1 GRGGHFCGP
10 PARSLAPRDARACAT
25 AGGRGGGGQGSLPP
39 PEAASAGERE
49 KLIGL
54 MVHWRTSRIIET
66 VYEAVRRGAGRAAA
80 APARACAAAAVR
92 GSALPRSAAPAAR
105 DQRRAGKR
113 SAAPLSGGRKT
124 RRYQENH
131 GVRPG
136 RRSPLARAP
145 SAKMPLRPLGAPS
158 ARAPGASCYDKE
170 INKKGLLPT
179 RPRGGGK
186 KKRARTPRPGRR
198 PRRAPLCEEVGR
210 ARGDCS
216 SAEAAAAPRAAVPA
230 KGARCGA
237 ASAAVQAPG
246 GGGERGGPPP
256 RGGAEPS
263 LLRRGRGGG

>member
-1 GRGGHFCGP
+1 TTGRLGRTRRGPRGGE
-10 PARSLAPRDARACAT
+10 DARACAT

-105 DQRRAGKR
+105 DQRRAGKPR
-113 SAAPLSGGRKT
+113 LK
-124 RRYQENH
+124 RYQENH

-170 INKKGLLPT
+170 IKSGLSPYKGIFDE
-179 RPRGGGK
+179 K
-186 KKRARTPRPGRR
+186 
-198 PRRAPLCEEVGR
+198 
-210 ARGDCS
+210 
-216 SAEAAAAPRAAVPA
+216 
-230 KGARCGA
+230 
-237 ASAAVQAPG
+237 
-246 GGGERGGPPP
+246 
-256 RGGAEPS
+256 
-263 LLRRGRGGG
+263 

>member
-1 GRGGHFCGP
+1 
-10 PARSLAPRDARACAT
+10 
-25 AGGRGGGGQGSLPP
+25 
-39 PEAASAGERE
+39 
-49 KLIGL
+49 

-113 SAAPLSGGRKT
+113 SAAPLSGGPLEAIPGERRSKT
-124 RRYQENH
+124 GLTRDDSRYQENH